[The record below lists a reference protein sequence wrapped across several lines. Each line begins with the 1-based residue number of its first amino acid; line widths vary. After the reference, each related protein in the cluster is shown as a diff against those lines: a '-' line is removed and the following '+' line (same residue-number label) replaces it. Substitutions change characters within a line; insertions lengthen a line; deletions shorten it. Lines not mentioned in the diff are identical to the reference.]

1 MSRVHPFFFAIS
13 GKSLV
18 CRRPLLFASM
28 MPNPSATVVLCFL
41 VYLCFLRTTLG
52 RLTDRFC
59 VGGPIDI
66 GWKGG
71 MGVYDY
77 FFERFRSL

>member
-28 MPNPSATVVLCFL
+28 MPKPFATVFLCFL
-41 VYLCFLRTTLG
+41 AYLCFLRRTLG
-52 RLTDRFC
+52 RLGAYVFNTFNTVDN
-59 VGGPIDI
+59 PPD
-66 GWKGG
+66 K
-71 MGVYDY
+71 DY
-77 FFERFRSL
+77 HEIMT